1 MARGTRAEWARRVAR
16 WVASGLTGA
25 EFAAREGVKEATL
38 RHWKWQLAR
47 DGRLL
52 DGMNEKPRF
61 LEVVGSF
68 EPARPAPDD
77 DAALELLLDGGRR
90 LRIPRGFDEATLRR
104 LLAVLEER

>member
-38 RHWKWQLAR
+38 RHWKWQLDR
-47 DGRLL
+47 DGRHLSRPS
-52 DGMNEKPRF
+52 EKPRF
-61 LEVVGSF
+61 VELVASF
-68 EPARPAPDD
+68 EAAPPSSDEG
-77 DAALELLLDGGRR
+77 AALELLLDGGRR

-104 LLAVLEER
+104 LLSVLEER